1 MSELPG
7 ISRSI
12 NLPCYLTFPPLP
24 LHSSSSSNGVS
35 ADPFLDRFKL
45 PEAGGGGAQAA
56 AAAAAAALSP
66 FLGLPPPFNLPPF
79 LPPPP
84 PTSSSLA
91 AATAAA
97 TQSTKDAAPPPLN
110 PFASMDHLSLL
121 NLARSASALQQKQS
135 VSPPKSKS
143 PKSPKKSGTQPAQF
157 LIENE

>member
-7 ISRSI
+7 ISWSI
-12 NLPCYLTFPPLP
+12 DLPCYLTFPPLP

-84 PTSSSLA
+84 ATSSSLA
-91 AATAAA
+91 ATAA
-97 TQSTKDAAPPPLN
+97 TQSTKDAAAPPPLN

-121 NLARSASALQQKQS
+121 NLARSASALQQQKQS

-143 PKSPKKSGTQPAQF
+143 PKSPKKSGTYNKRD
-157 LIENE
+157 L